1 MTRLTTVAACLAASV
16 LAGTA
21 YAESQA
27 EIAEKLNA
35 EGKTLLFSNK
45 YAEAS
50 AKFRLAVARVP
61 EPGYFINLC
70 TSLYHEG
77 KFGEALTACNAVGN
91 NNPSADQRTKSDKL
105 VSRIKEEAKA
115 QGIPAEALG
124 GGQSPG
130 DPGLDCGTT
139 PSDPRCEQPTQ
150 PQPDVCKTNPQ
161 DPACGGGTPNGGPPP
176 PQPNYAVGRPPTGTG
191 LFVSATPDNKY
202 TWTLGAEL
210 FGGGGSVGQPDYYG
224 SASSGLRVKGD
235 YLLNPATRFGAQA
248 YFQLTHF
255 GPGEMDL
262 VDVETLDIF
271 DLGIAGYKH
280 LCPRG
285 AQRLCLTPLAGVQL
299 SMMSPAGEMNSIGE
313 QVFNYAAFGGRLELG
328 AHYAFGSRMEHV
340 IGVTVGVN
348 MYTAVFSGS
357 EDEFSDSPSIA
368 AVGLDRGGAAG
379 YFGIGYTHRF
389 RTPLG
394 RAPFITLE

>member
-35 EGKTLLFSNK
+35 EGKTFLFSNK

-91 NNPSADQRTKSDKL
+91 NNPSADQRGKADKL
-105 VSRIKEEAKA
+105 TNRIKEEAKA

-130 DPGLDCGTT
+130 DPGLDCGAT
-139 PSDPRCEQPTQ
+139 PGDPRCEQPAA
-150 PQPDVCKTNPQ
+150 PDVCKTNPQ
-161 DPACGGGTPNGGPPP
+161 DPSCGGSTQGGGDPAQ
-176 PQPNYAVGRPPTGTG
+176 PQPRYAVGRPPSGTG
-191 LFVSATPDNKY
+191 LFVSTTPDNRY
-202 TWTLGAEL
+202 TWTLGIDL
-210 FGGGGSVGQPDYYG
+210 FGGGGSIGQPKYYG
-224 SASSGLRVKGD
+224 SASTGLRLKGD

-248 YFQLTHF
+248 YFQYTHL
-255 GPGEMDL
+255 GQGEMDIAN
-262 VDVETLDIF
+262 VDTLDIF
-271 DLGIAGYKH
+271 DFGIAGYKH
-280 LCPRG
+280 LCPRST
-285 AQRLCLTPLAGVQL
+285 QRLCLTPLAGVHL
-299 SMMSPAGEMNSIGE
+299 AMMSPAGEMNDLGE

-328 AHYAFGSRMEHV
+328 AHYAFGSRYEHV
-340 IGVTVGVN
+340 IGAMVGVN
-348 MYTAVFSGS
+348 LYSRVFSGP
-357 EDEFSDSPSIA
+357 EDEGFDGLTIEA
-368 AVGLDRGGAAG
+368 AGLDKGGAAG
-379 YFGIGYTHRF
+379 YVGIGYTYRF

-394 RAPFITLE
+394 SSPFITLE

>member
-1 MTRLTTVAACLAASV
+1 MTRLTTVAACLAASA

-21 YAESQA
+21 HAESQA

-91 NNPSADQRTKSDKL
+91 NNPSADQRTKADKL
-105 VSRIKEEAKA
+105 TNRIKEEAKA
-115 QGIPAEALG
+115 QGITAEALG

-130 DPGLDCGTT
+130 DPGLDCGAT
-139 PSDPRCEQPTQ
+139 PNDPRCEQSTQ
-150 PQPDVCKTNPQ
+150 PPPDVCRTNPQ
-161 DPACGGGTPNGGPPP
+161 DPSCGGTQNGGPPQ

-191 LFVSATPDNKY
+191 LFMSTTPDNKY
-202 TWTLGAEL
+202 TWTLGVEL

-255 GPGEMDL
+255 GQGEMDIAN
-262 VDVETLDIF
+262 VDTLDIF
-271 DLGIAGYKH
+271 DFGIAGYKH
-280 LCPRG
+280 LCPRST
-285 AQRLCLTPLAGVQL
+285 QRLCLTPLAGVHVA
-299 SMMSPAGEMNSIGE
+299 MMSPSGEMNGLGE

-328 AHYAFGSRMEHV
+328 AHYAFGSRFEHV
-340 IGVTVGVN
+340 LGVMVGVN
-348 MYTAVFSGS
+348 LYSRVLSGP
-357 EDEFSDSPSIA
+357 DEFSDSISIEGA
-368 AVGLDRGGAAG
+368 GLDKGGAAG
-379 YFGIGYTHRF
+379 YVGLGYTYRF

-394 RAPFITLE
+394 SSPFITLE